1 MNTSTGSSPVRKQ
14 PCSQNVGA
22 GDLLTISQPFK
33 NGSWK
38 RICKCCKTWSPSK
51 FISSHKLNLL
61 ISLHDYK
68 PIKITQHFQLQNTKR
83 DESWWRALIFLGL
96 AAGLLNVAGQQ
107 HYRKMKENNVQ
118 IYLDKIKRKAKTQPI
133 KYPPKWQSKAKCLNL
148 STFPRTAHLAQAPRT
163 KHKMPFTLLLKSTR
177 FNELHRTETKF

>member
-1 MNTSTGSSPVRKQ
+1 MNTSIGSSPVRKQ

-96 AAGLLNVAGQQ
+96 AAELLYVAGQQ
-107 HYRKMKENNVQ
+107 HYCKMKENNVQ

-133 KYPPKWQSKAKCLNL
+133 KYPLKWQSKAKCLNL
-148 STFPRTAHLAQAPRT
+148 Q
-163 KHKMPFTLLLKSTR
+163 
-177 FNELHRTETKF
+177 ELYI